1 MPYAR
6 KTLAQIRS
14 DAMADIA
21 AALEGSDPL
30 LRFAALKIIGVV
42 LAGMTNEEYGYL
54 DWIAKQTNPFTA
66 EGEYLQAWGALKKVY
81 QKDASAAQLSAT
93 FQGANGKPLSAGT
106 AIVRGDGATYTVLAT
121 QTVSGG
127 SVTVT
132 IVADVAGAAGNA
144 DAGTVVSL
152 DVAVDGI
159 QSTGSVSGTVA
170 SGADIEDQEEF
181 RDRVLEAY
189 QQTPQ
194 GGAAP
199 DYVQWALAV
208 AGVTRAWCAP
218 NGFGAGT
225 VVVYVML
232 DDAQAAHG
240 GFPQG
245 TNGVSQNDKGPG
257 GLPRAT
263 VATGD
268 QLVVADAIVSKEPAT
283 ALVWICAPIQNVL
296 SFVLSGTSSW
306 STATRNAVEAAI
318 ADVFFR
324 NGDPRGGTIDRSD
337 IEIAIGSVA
346 GTSGFVITSVTGV
359 ISGVTTPYPGN
370 ITGSFGSLPVL
381 GGVTFNA

>member
-21 AALEGSDPL
+21 AALQGSDPL

-66 EGEYLQAWGALKKVY
+66 DDEYLEAWGALKKVY
-81 QKDASAAQLSAT
+81 RKDASAASLSAT
-93 FQGANGKPLSAGT
+93 FTGVAGKLLDDGT
-106 AIVRGDGATYTVLAT
+106 PVVRSDGATYTTSGT
-121 QTVSGG
+121 QTVVGT

-144 DAGTVVSL
+144 DPGTVVAL
-152 DVAVDGI
+152 DIAVDGI
-159 QSTGSVSGTVA
+159 QSTGAVTGTVS
-170 SGADIEDQEEF
+170 SGADIEDQEDY
-181 RDRVLEAY
+181 RARVLAKY
-189 QQTPQ
+189 QQPPQ

-199 DYVQWALAV
+199 DYVEWATDV

-225 VVVYVML
+225 VVVYIML

-245 TNGVSQNDKGPG
+245 TDGVSQHDQGPG
-257 GLPRAT
+257 GLPRGT

-268 QLVVADAIVSKEPAT
+268 QLIVADALVAEEPVT
-283 ALVWICAPIQNVL
+283 ALVYVCAPIQNVL
-296 SFVLSGTSSW
+296 SFVLSGSSGW
-306 STATRNAVEAAI
+306 STATRNAVETQI
-318 ADVFFR
+318 SDVFFR
-324 NGDPRGGTIDRSD
+324 NGDPRAGTVNRSD
-337 IEIAIGSVA
+337 INSAIGAVA
-346 GTSGFVITSVTGV
+346 GTAGFVIESITGV
-359 ISGVTTPYPGN
+359 IGGIPSSYPDN

-381 GGVTFNA
+381 GTVTYS

>member
-30 LRFAALKIIGVV
+30 LRNAALKIIGVV

-81 QKDASAAQLSAT
+81 LKDASAASLSAT
-93 FQGANGKPLSAGT
+93 FTGVAGKQIDAGT
-106 AIVRGDGATYTVLAT
+106 PIVRGDGVTYTTSAT
-121 QTVSGG
+121 EPVVGTTVS
-127 SVTVT
+127 VT
-132 IVADVAGAAGNA
+132 IAADVAGAAGNA
-144 DAGTVVSL
+144 DPGTVVSL
-152 DVAVDGI
+152 GVAVDGI
-159 QSTGSVSGTVA
+159 QSSGAITGTVS
-170 SGADIEDQEEF
+170 SGADIEDEEEF
-181 RDRVLEAY
+181 RARVLAKY
-189 QQTPQ
+189 QQAPQ

-199 DYVQWALAV
+199 DYVEWALDV

-232 DDAQAAHG
+232 DDAQASHG

-245 TNGVSQNDKGPG
+245 TNGVSQNDQGPG

-268 QLVVADAIVSKEPAT
+268 QLVVADYIVSLEPVT
-283 ALVWICAPIQNVL
+283 ALVWVCAPIQNVL
-296 SFVLSGTSSW
+296 SFALSGTTSW
-306 STATRNAVEAAI
+306 TTATRSAVEAAI

-324 NGDPRGGTIDRSD
+324 NGDPRAGTINRSD
-337 IEIAIGSVA
+337 IESAIAAVP
-346 GTSGFVITSVTGV
+346 GTTGFVIDSVTGV
-359 ISGVTTPYPGN
+359 IDGVTTTYPGN

-381 GGVTFNA
+381 GTVAFD